1 MTDKR
6 SDEQNSIEALLKQVT
21 DSPRQIWLAGL
32 GAFAKVE
39 QEGNRL
45 FETLVKEGE
54 ALEARTR
61 QTATEQMEAAKTQA
75 QTQLEQAKNSA
86 SGAWS
91 LLEKGMEEQKT
102 RTLSRLGIPSH
113 ADFQLLSERVD
124 ALSASVHQLLA
135 AEAARTAAAAKAAED
150 EQNESRH

>member
-1 MTDKR
+1 MTDKFN
-6 SDEQNSIEALLKQVT
+6 DEQANLESSLLKQIT

-32 GAFAKVE
+32 GAFAKIE

-61 QTATEQMEAAKTQA
+61 HTATEQLETAKTQA
-75 QTQLEQAKNSA
+75 QTQLEQAKNNA
-86 SGAWS
+86 TGAWNM
-91 LLEKGMEEQKT
+91 LEKGMEEQKI
-102 RTLSRLGIPSH
+102 RTLNRLGIPSQ
-113 ADFQLLSERVD
+113 ADYQLLVERVD

-135 AEAARTAAAAKAAED
+135 AEAARVAVAAAET
-150 EQNESRH
+150 EQNKSSS